1 MSKKKRQQ
9 VTIISLVAALV
20 VICIA
25 YFAVV
30 KSNDKK
36 DEEADTSVNLLQLD
50 SDSIVGI
57 NVTNEEGVVDLDR
70 TDGSWKLTSDDE
82 FIVSE
87 DVMNLILESLANL
100 NATKCIDETND
111 NLDEFGLD
119 NPAAVVVVTQKDG
132 TKTTI
137 NLGDSIPVSSIN
149 GYYGAVEG
157 KDGVY
162 ALSDYDTGIFFKGQI
177 DYKGESLQEFGED
190 EAEARREEME
200 KQR

>member
-1 MSKKKRQQ
+1 MSKNKKQQ
-9 VTIISLVAALV
+9 VTIISLVAVLV

-30 KSNDKK
+30 KSNNKK
-36 DEEADTSVNLLQLD
+36 DAEADTSVNLLQLD
-50 SDSIVGI
+50 SNSVVGI
-57 NVTNEEGVVDLDR
+57 NVTNEEGVLDLDR
-70 TDGSWKLTSDDE
+70 TDGSWNLTSDDE

-87 DVMNLILESLANL
+87 DVMGLILESLADL
-100 NATKCIDETND
+100 NAIKCIDETND
-111 NLDEFGLD
+111 NFAEFGLD

-137 NLGDSIPVSSIN
+137 KLGDSIPIASMN
-149 GYYGAVEG
+149 GYYGIVEG

-162 ALSDYDTGIFFKGQI
+162 ALSDYDTGIFLRGQM

-200 KQR
+200 SQR